1 MSEITTTASAETE
14 SSKPERN
21 HKREADFERIDSAAK
36 KSKTFQECGAG
47 NREEESEKKK
57 LTGSD
62 ATGGTKEGKS
72 EISVKANGRNGDDA
86 GRKVVTGSSGNEG
99 KGLVIEADAAE
110 DKGSRHTMEDAWVL
124 LQDGDMDC
132 PGKLRC
138 AHFAI
143 YDGHGGRLAA
153 EYAKKH
159 LHSNVL
165 SAGLPLGCES
175 C

>member
-138 AHFAI
+138 VSSLCSYLHIQIHVYAFVVVNL
-143 YDGHGGRLAA
+143 GAA
-153 EYAKKH
+153 
-159 LHSNVL
+159 LF
-165 SAGLPLGCES
+165 
-175 C
+175 